1 MIRLV
6 VLGGVASL
14 PQGFGQVSP
23 AFLHLLFVVSWLY
36 RCIIVKAYYHNWK
49 RKQVSINWVYQRIR
63 PPPPQLNVLFLYLLY
78 CVHVKKKLK

>member
-49 RKQVSINWVYQRIR
+49 RKQVSINWVYQQIL
-63 PPPPQLNVLFLYLLY
+63 PPIKCFISLFTLL
-78 CVHVKKKLK
+78 CACKKKN

>member
-14 PQGFGQVSP
+14 PQGFGQVSS

-49 RKQVSINWVYQRIR
+49 RKQVSINWVYQRIL
-63 PPPPQLNVLFLYLLY
+63 PPIKCFISLFTLL
-78 CVHVKKKLK
+78 CACKKKKMK

>member
-49 RKQVSINWVYQRIR
+49 RKQVSINWVYQWIL
-63 PPPPQLNVLFLYLLY
+63 PPPLPPN
-78 CVHVKKKLK
+78 